1 MKKIVVFD
9 FDGTVILGDQ
19 PYLRCAKII
28 SNKLPDTEATAFL
41 YTVTLALNHSIPFP
55 GEDGWN
61 MLSNLSREYSNKDLF
76 TEAFH
81 QTRREMLVTT
91 DMTFMPDSV
100 KDLLGKIKPVSILA
114 LASNSP
120 PQYVEPI
127 VRRYSLDSDF
137 SYIQPKAGK
146 PMGFTQLVKRIVEQ
160 EKLHDEYRVL
170 SVGDHYPNDILP
182 AVESGWDG
190 AFVNPFRLDTRR
202 STISDESI
210 EALSPWILEWVQ
222 K

>member
-1 MKKIVVFD
+1 MFLLN
-9 FDGTVILGDQ
+9 TVN
-19 PYLRCAKII
+19 
-28 SNKLPDTEATAFL
+28 S
-41 YTVTLALNHSIPFP
+41 ALKHSIPFP

-61 MLSNLSREYSNKDLF
+61 MLSNLSSEYSNEDLF

-81 QTRREMLVTT
+81 QTRKEMLVRL

-100 KDLLGKIKPVSILA
+100 KDLLEKIKPISVLA

-120 PQYVEPI
+120 PEYVEPV
-127 VRRYSLDSDF
+127 VRRYSLDRYF
-137 SYIQPKAGK
+137 NYIKPKAGK
-146 PMGFTQLVKRIVEQ
+146 PMGFTQIVDRIVQGE
-160 EKLHDEYRVL
+160 ELDDEYSVL

-190 AFVNPFRLDTRR
+190 AFVNPFRLEARK

-210 EALSPWILEWVQ
+210 EALSPWIIEWVR